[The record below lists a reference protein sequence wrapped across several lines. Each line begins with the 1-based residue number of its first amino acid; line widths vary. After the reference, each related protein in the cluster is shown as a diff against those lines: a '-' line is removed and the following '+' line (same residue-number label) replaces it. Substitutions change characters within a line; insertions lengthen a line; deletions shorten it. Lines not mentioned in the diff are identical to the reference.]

1 MIIEISEDC
10 LFFINRIFSLYIS
23 QHIEILIFFPSLFWV
38 NVQAIIDCRFF
49 TLFAVAGTLLGSGL
63 CFVEVTAYFFFQ
75 QKFRTMTL
83 FSFFFTYIFLSNNDK
98 DIINCM
104 QGCFTILEA
113 YLQYFHAL
121 SHKSDQG
128 HVMQLLI
135 EAIGISLNIIFMH
148 NQIRLVHVKK

>member
-1 MIIEISEDC
+1 MIIEISEDR
-10 LFFINRIFSLYIS
+10 LFFTNRIFSLYIS
-23 QHIEILIFFPSLFWV
+23 QNIEVLIFFFFWV
-38 NVQAIIDCRFF
+38 NAQAIIDCRFF

-63 CFVEVTAYFFFQ
+63 CFLEVMAYFFSQ

-83 FSFFFTYIFLSNNDK
+83 LLFSSFIRIFLSNNDK
-98 DIINCM
+98 DIVNCV

-113 YLQYFHAL
+113 YLQYFHTL

-135 EAIGISLNIIFMH
+135 EAIGISLNIIHVH
-148 NQIRLVHVKK
+148 NQESI